1 MGAPKR
7 DTRSG
12 ADLARRRAA
21 RASIRED
28 DENGENVSMTR
39 TFWKSISWPLLVAG
53 LSAPIVMNCGGVPH
67 VAGMPDVPGKANC
80 PDMTSIDAVTN
91 FDWTTEF
98 KIDAK
103 VGAKLKGG
111 VAAAVEMKMIAD
123 GIDAD
128 LKTACN
134 GILTGLGGTAVTT
147 SGQDACKAAVTQIG
161 AFKAKLGANAKISV
175 AIDPPVCGVS
185 VDAMADCAAKCDA
198 SVKPGSADVKCE
210 GGELQGS
217 CSAQC
222 SGSCDVEAGAK
233 CSGSC
238 SGSCDATVSG
248 TCSGKCSGKC
258 DGKATPGGGGA
269 SCAGKCDGKCDGKI
283 SGTCS
288 GSCKGSC
295 KMSAAASCSGTCS
308 GSCSAKMTAPRC
320 TGQVTPPEMSADC
333 KGSCKAQLDAKV
345 ECTPAHIAV
354 AISGAA
360 DATAAATFQTTLE
373 TNLPAIVKVAMSL
386 KDRLV
391 HLAGDVKAV
400 AEGGIAVV
408 GELKGSVGSDPAKV
422 ASAGQLVA
430 CVTAPFQGAIDA
442 AASVQAN
449 VSVSVNVSASASAS
463 GSAGGHS

>member
-1 MGAPKR
+1 
-7 DTRSG
+7 
-12 ADLARRRAA
+12 
-21 RASIRED
+21 
-28 DENGENVSMTR
+28 MTR

-67 VAGMPDVPGKANC
+67 VAGMPDAPGKANC

-185 VDAMADCAAKCDA
+185 IDAMADCAAKCDA

-258 DGKATPGGGGA
+258 DGK
-269 SCAGKCDGKCDGKI
+269 CDGKI

-308 GSCSAKMTAPRC
+308 GSCSAKMTAPKC

-345 ECTPAHIAV
+345 ECTPAHVAV

-373 TNLPAIVKVAMSL
+373 TNLPAIVKVAISL
-386 KDRLV
+386 KDRLA
-391 HLAGDVKAV
+391 HLAGDVKAI
-400 AEGGIAVV
+400 AEGGLALV
-408 GELKGSVGSDPAKV
+408 GELKGSAGTDPTKA
-422 ASAGQLVA
+422 ALAGQLVA
-430 CVTAPFQGAIDA
+430 CVTAPFQGAVDA
-442 AASVQAN
+442 AGSVQAN